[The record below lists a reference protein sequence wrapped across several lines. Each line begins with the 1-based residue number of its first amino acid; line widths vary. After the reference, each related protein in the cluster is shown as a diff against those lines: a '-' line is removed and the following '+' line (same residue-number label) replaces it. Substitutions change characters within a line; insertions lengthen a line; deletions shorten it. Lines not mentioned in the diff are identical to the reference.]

1 MPCAHT
7 GAMMQQGRKVAV
19 FGASGGIGAALVA
32 ALAMRE
38 DVAVVHAGA
47 RKLVP
52 ATDRVRPFVFD
63 YADEASVARACAALG
78 EDGPLD
84 MVLVATGRLTLAD
97 GTPPEKSVGALA
109 APALAEQFAV
119 NAIGPALVMA
129 QAPALLPRDRRGV
142 FAVLSARVGSISD
155 NRLGGWH
162 GYRAAKAALNMLMRG
177 LSIELARSHSQA
189 VVAALH
195 PGTVDTPLSAPF
207 QRGVKPEKLFTPA
220 YSARAMLG
228 VLDSL
233 GPADSGKLWAWDGAE
248 IPF

>member
-1 MPCAHT
+1 
-7 GAMMQQGRKVAV
+7 MMQQGRKVAL

-47 RKLVP
+47 RHPVA
-52 ATDRVRPFVFD
+52 ATDTVRPFTFD
-63 YADEASVARACAALG
+63 YGNAASVASACAALAQ
-78 EDGPLD
+78 EGPLD

-97 GTPPEKSVGALA
+97 GTPPEKSVRTLA

-129 QAPALLPRDRRGV
+129 QAPALLPRERRGV

-177 LSIELARSHSQA
+177 LSIELARSHPQA

-220 YSARAMLG
+220 YSAGAMLD
-228 VLDSL
+228 VLDGL